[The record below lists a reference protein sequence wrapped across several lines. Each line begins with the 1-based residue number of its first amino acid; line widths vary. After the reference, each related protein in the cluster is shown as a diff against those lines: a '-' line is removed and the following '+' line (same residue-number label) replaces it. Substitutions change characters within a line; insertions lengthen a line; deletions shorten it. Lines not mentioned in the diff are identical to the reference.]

1 MSESKKSEIAFFY
14 IDDDGWILG
23 NDAARGPWTKNG
35 CHGGPV
41 AGILSRAAE
50 QAVPNKQLV
59 RITIDLCRPVPL
71 DGFKINYFNTYDGRN
86 ISRGSLEL
94 RNKKDSLCAIATA
107 LFLPSEDI
115 GSVRTTE
122 IETLKFSE
130 ASAFSFPK
138 IIASHGLP
146 TFADHVKLASR
157 GEFKNGPNT
166 IWMKA
171 PRLISNETPSAF
183 QSICPLADCCNG
195 FSRNE
200 EVQSVSFINPDLS
213 IQLHRA
219 PISEWIGA
227 NFSSQWERTGIGLAS
242 ALLFDDEGPIG
253 SAQQIVFLQRQSKI
267 SHAPSEINLQNS

>member
-1 MSESKKSEIAFFY
+1 MSESKKAEIAFFH

-23 NDAARGPWTKNG
+23 NDAARGPWTANG

-41 AGILSRAAE
+41 AGILSRTAE

-59 RITIDLCRPVPL
+59 RITIDLCRPIPL
-71 DGFKINYFNTYDGRN
+71 DGFKINYFNTHDGRN

-94 RNKKDSLCAIATA
+94 RDKENSLCAAASA
-107 LFLPSEDI
+107 LFLPSGDI
-115 GSVRTTE
+115 GSVKTTK
-122 IETLKFSE
+122 IDTLKINE
-130 ASAFSFPK
+130 ASAFAFPK

-157 GEFKNGPNT
+157 DEFKNGPNT

-171 PRLISNETPSAF
+171 PRLIADEAPSGF
-183 QSICPLADCCNG
+183 QSMCPLADCCNG

-200 EVQSVSFINPDLS
+200 EVQSVSFINPDLN
-213 IQLHRA
+213 IQLHRL
-219 PISEWIGA
+219 PTCDWIGA
-227 NFSSQWERTGIGLAS
+227 NFSSQWEKTGIGLAS

-267 SHAPSEINLQNS
+267 SRAAYEINLNNS